1 MTTTSTPYAEFTL
14 PGTRTS
20 FRMLPVPGGTFR
32 MGASKDPA
40 DPNYAPE
47 ARDNETPHPV
57 SLDAFWLAETP
68 VTQALWTALMGEN
81 PARFTENGEN
91 RPVEQVS
98 WFDAAA
104 FCNRLSL
111 ALGRPA
117 VYLDKQER
125 IWGQQA
131 AGHWVWPNK
140 GSLRRDPT
148 ANGFRL
154 PSEAEWECAARGGSP
169 DPELST
175 RSHRYAGS
183 DLLEQVGWFD
193 ENAGDSTRP
202 VGLLLPNELGLFD
215 LSGNVYEWCEDWYG
229 AYESAPKS
237 NPRGPDQG
245 ASRVMRGGYWRYL
258 RQLCRTAC
266 RYYVPPDYRDI
277 LVGFR
282 LALQS
287 V

>member
-40 DPNYAPE
+40 DLNYDPE
-47 ARDNETPHPV
+47 AGDDEIPHLV

-68 VTQALWTALMGEN
+68 VTQVLWTALMGNN

-104 FCNRLSL
+104 FCNRLSI

-117 VYLDKQER
+117 VYFDKQGR

-131 AGHWVWPNK
+131 DGRWDWPNE

-154 PSEAEWECAARGGSP
+154 PTEAEWECAARGGP
-169 DPELST
+169 LDPQLST

-183 DLLEQVGWFD
+183 DLLEQVGWFE

-215 LSGNVYEWCEDWYG
+215 LSGNVREWCEDWYG
-229 AYESAPKS
+229 DYESAPKP
-237 NPRGPDQG
+237 NPRGPDHG
-245 ASRVMRGGYWRYL
+245 DYRVLRGGYWSNFRLYCRAAYRYNY
-258 RQLCRTAC
+258 AP
-266 RYYVPPDYRDI
+266 VYRFHD
-277 LVGFR
+277 VGFR

>member
-1 MTTTSTPYAEFTL
+1 MTTSSKPYTEFIL
-14 PGTRTS
+14 PGTSTS

-40 DPNYAPE
+40 DPNYDPE
-47 ARDNETPHPV
+47 ARDNETPHLV

-68 VTQALWTALMGEN
+68 VTQALWTALMGKN
-81 PARFTENGEN
+81 PAHFTENGEN
-91 RPVEQVS
+91 LPVEQVS

-111 ALGRPA
+111 ALDRPA
-117 VYLDKQER
+117 VYLDEQGR

-131 AGHWVWPNK
+131 AGRWDWPNE

-154 PSEAEWECAARGGSP
+154 PTEAEWECAARGGPSA
-169 DPELST
+169 PELST
-175 RSHRYAGS
+175 PSHRYAGS

-193 ENAGDSTRP
+193 DNAGDSTRP

-215 LSGNVYEWCEDWYG
+215 LSGNVFEWCEDWYG
-229 AYESAPKS
+229 AYEKATKPNPK
-237 NPRGPDQG
+237 GPDQG
-245 ASRVMRGGYWRYL
+245 DYRVMRGGHWINF
-258 RQLCRTAC
+258 RQYCRTA
-266 RYYVPPDYRDI
+266 YRDFDAPGYRGNF
-277 LVGFR
+277 VGFR

>member
-14 PGTRTS
+14 PGTSTS

-32 MGASKDPA
+32 MGASKDPV
-40 DPNYAPE
+40 DPNYDPE
-47 ARDNETPHPV
+47 AKEDEIPHAV
-57 SLDAFWLAETP
+57 SLDTFWLAETP
-68 VTQALWTALMGEN
+68 VTQALWTALMGKN
-81 PARFTENGEN
+81 PAQFTKNGEN
-91 RPVEQVS
+91 RPVEQVF

-111 ALGRPA
+111 ALERRA
-117 VYLDKQER
+117 VYLNEQGR

-131 AGHWVWPNK
+131 AGRSDWPDQ

-154 PSEAEWECAARGGSP
+154 PTEAEWECAARGGPP
-169 DPELST
+169 DPKLNT

-183 DLLEQVGWFD
+183 DLLEQVGWF
-193 ENAGDSTRP
+193 EGNAGDSTRP

-215 LSGNVYEWCEDWYG
+215 MSGNVYEWCEDWYG
-229 AYESAPKS
+229 AYDLAPMA
-237 NPRGPDQG
+237 NPRGPGQG
-245 ASRVMRGGYWRYL
+245 VYRVMRGAAWSYL
-258 RQLCRTAC
+258 RQYCRAAC
-266 RYYVPPDYRDI
+266 RAYVAPGRRDGY
-277 LVGFR
+277 VGFR

>member
-1 MTTTSTPYAEFTL
+1 MTTTSISYTEFTL
-14 PGTRTS
+14 PGTSTS

-32 MGASKDPA
+32 MGASEDPV
-40 DPNYAPE
+40 DPNYDPE
-47 ARDNETPHPV
+47 AKGNEIPHLV

-68 VTQALWTALMGEN
+68 VTQVLWTVLMGNN
-81 PARFTENGEN
+81 PAWFTENGEN

-104 FCNRLSL
+104 FCNRLSI

-117 VYLDKQER
+117 VYFDKQGR
-125 IWGQQA
+125 IWSQQA
-131 AGHWVWPNK
+131 DGRWDWPNE

-154 PSEAEWECAARGGSP
+154 PTEAEWECAARGGP
-169 DPELST
+169 ANPNLAI

-215 LSGNVYEWCEDWYG
+215 MSGNVSEWCEDWYG
-229 AYESAPKS
+229 AYEKAPEP
-237 NPRGPDQG
+237 NPNGPGRGYF
-245 ASRVMRGGYWRYL
+245 RVMRGGDWGFFRQGSRAAYRSDSAPAL
-258 RQLCRTAC
+258 R
-266 RYYVPPDYRDI
+266 DYS
-277 LVGFR
+277 VGFR